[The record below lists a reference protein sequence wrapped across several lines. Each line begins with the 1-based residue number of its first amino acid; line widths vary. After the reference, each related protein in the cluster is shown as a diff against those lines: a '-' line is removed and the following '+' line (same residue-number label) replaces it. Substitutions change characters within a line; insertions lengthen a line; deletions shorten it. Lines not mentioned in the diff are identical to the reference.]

1 MNYILWNK
9 KDKINGID
17 AQYFI
22 DDLKI
27 QENDG
32 VFLIGNRLDN
42 IQAIEIDRIIK
53 SVYGLDDNLTTE
65 EVAQEYVKIK
75 EEEKLQV
82 AERHPAQ
89 MANADIYTSEIV
101 QELKAI
107 KELVAEFV
115 ASKQV

>member
-9 KDKINGID
+9 KDKINGLD
-17 AQYFI
+17 SQYFI

-27 QENDG
+27 KDTDG
-32 VFLIGNRLDN
+32 VFLIGKDLDTV
-42 IQAIEIDRIIK
+42 QAVEIDRIIK
-53 SVYGLDDNLTTE
+53 SAYNLDDNLTTE
-65 EVAQEYVKIK
+65 EVAREYVRIK

-82 AERHPAQ
+82 AERHSAQ

-115 ASKQV
+115 ANK